1 MKPEE
6 KARVKIDQWLTEAGW
21 KVINRDE
28 FEADSNAVA
37 VREALLKGN
46 KEADYFLFINGMA
59 VGVLEAKREEID
71 VAQQI
76 VCDQA
81 EGYARGVPSYYT
93 AYQKPLPFIYTSNAS
108 TIIAGTI
115 ERKILPTKKF
125 LSCINLKSWQ
135 RCLVLK
141 ILLQDCRH

>member
-6 KARVKIDQWLTEAGW
+6 KARVKIDQWLTESGW

-28 FEADSNAVA
+28 FEADSSAVA

-46 KEADYFLFINGMA
+46 KEADYFLFINGKA

-81 EGYARGVPSYYT
+81 KGSSTPSIS
-93 AYQKPLPFIYTSNAS
+93 AN
-108 TIIAGTI
+108 
-115 ERKILPTKKF
+115 F
-125 LSCINLKSWQ
+125 LGLCMTEISS
-135 RCLVLK
+135 
-141 ILLQDCRH
+141 